1 MNLSQLR
8 AANAL
13 MRTEELLATGN
24 YGKYKSYVQSL
35 PATILMNGLGQAA
48 AMLLAAAKGNR
59 QDPHRLLY
67 NHLSSWLCNEKDDYS
82 GAPYDNHQDLLRA
95 ITTEDEDHYL
105 KAQAEALAYL
115 EWLKKFA
122 NAYLRDDS
130 QSDQVVEEVSA

>member
-8 AANAL
+8 AADAFTKINNFL
-13 MRTEELLATGN
+13 EDEEIT

-48 AMLLAAAKGNR
+48 AMLLAAAKNNP

-67 NHLSSWLCNEKDDYS
+67 NHLSSWLCNERN
-82 GAPYDNHQDLLRA
+82 GAPYNNHQDLLQA
-95 ITTEDEDHYL
+95 ITTQDEDDYL
-105 KAQAEALAYL
+105 RAQAEALAYL

-130 QSDQVVEEVSA
+130 QSEQITGEVNT